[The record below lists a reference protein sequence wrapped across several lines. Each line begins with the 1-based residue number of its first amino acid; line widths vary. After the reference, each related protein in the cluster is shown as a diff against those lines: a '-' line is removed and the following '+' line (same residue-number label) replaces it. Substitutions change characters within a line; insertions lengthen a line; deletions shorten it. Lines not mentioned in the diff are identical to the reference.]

1 MSLASKI
8 NLQIITPE
16 KIVYSNQVDMV
27 TVPAVEGEIGILPN
41 HIPLFTKIKPG
52 EIKVKTG
59 VSEDFLAITGGFI
72 NVRKGKVTILADYA
86 IRSEDIEA
94 SRAEEAKKKAEEA
107 MKNKESITNMAIA
120 ESELRKALLELKV
133 SQRKKLPKIQI

>member
-1 MSLASKI
+1 MSLAAVI

-16 KIVYSNQVDMV
+16 KVVYSDTVDMV
-27 TVPAVEGEIGILPN
+27 NIPAVEGEIGILPN

-52 EIKVKTG
+52 EIKVKKG
-59 VSEDFLAITGGFI
+59 ANEEYLAITGGFV
-72 NVRKGKVTILADYA
+72 NVQRGKVTILADYA
-86 IRSEDIEA
+86 IRSEDIESA
-94 SRAEEAKKKAEEA
+94 RAEEAKKKAEEA

-133 SQRKKLPKIQI
+133 AGRKKSPKVRI

>member
-1 MSLASKI
+1 MANSI

-16 KIVYSNQVDMV
+16 KVVYSDTVDMV
-27 TVPAVEGEIGILPN
+27 NVPAIEGEIGILPN

-52 EIKVKTG
+52 EIKIKKQN
-59 VSEDFLAITGGFI
+59 SEEYLAITGGFI
-72 NVRKGKVTILADYA
+72 NVQRGKVTILADYA
-86 IRSEDIEA
+86 IRSEDIQTA
-94 SRAEEAKKKAEEA
+94 LAEEAKVKAEEA

-133 SQRKKLPKIQI
+133 ASRKKSPKVQI

>member
-1 MSLASKI
+1 MPLADKI
-8 NLQIITPE
+8 SLQIITPE
-16 KIVYSNQVDMV
+16 KVVYSDIVDMV
-27 TVPAVEGEIGILPN
+27 NVPAVEGEIGILPN

-52 EIKVKTG
+52 EIKVKKNGST
-59 VSEDFLAITGGFI
+59 DYLAVTGGFI
-72 NVRKGKVTILADYA
+72 NVQRGKVTILADYA

-133 SQRKKLPKIQI
+133 SQRKKSPKIQI